1 VKWSDVER
9 TADLLYLFL
18 KDLNS
23 TIISDLIRKV

>member
-1 VKWSDVER
+1 VEK